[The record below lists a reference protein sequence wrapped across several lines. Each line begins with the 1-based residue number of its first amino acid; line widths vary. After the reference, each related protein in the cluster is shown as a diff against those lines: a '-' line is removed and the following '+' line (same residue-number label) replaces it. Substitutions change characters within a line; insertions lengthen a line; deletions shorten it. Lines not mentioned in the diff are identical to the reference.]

1 MYYPKSQITAN
12 LYTNGNEYIIL
23 SNGRDYTGYYFTT
36 SDNRIFSGRNPNDKP
51 NFELISSKSDNN
63 VVLDAEIGIEASY
76 SKTTNTRLLP
86 FEYLRNTKINTSN
99 PVPSLPIQ
107 ISTLPTEK
115 NYEIGEYQRYFL
127 KRINSINYVEID
139 QDQYQ
144 KYINKEPNTLY
155 RLYAPFKL
163 PWIISGNRSKAY
175 KINEDTI
182 KRVSFNLNLI
192 GFKSYFK
199 EDYTQYFR
207 YSEGENLTTDGTE
220 FLNETTGKP
229 YIGLYHVHP
238 DKGPMVGAQHVETKH
253 DYLIPISGSNTQYR
267 INEMETQMS
276 TQIRSGGSSGGY

>member
-1 MYYPKSQITAN
+1 MYYPKSQITPN

-23 SNGRDYTGYYFTT
+23 SNRSNYVGYYFTT
-36 SDNRIFSGRNPNDKP
+36 SDNKIFSGRNPNDKP
-51 NFELISSKSDNN
+51 NFELVLNEGNN
-63 VVLDAEIGIEASY
+63 SLDSAEFGIESSY
-76 SKTTNTRLLP
+76 TRDTNIKLYP
-86 FEYLRNTKINTSN
+86 FAYSANTKLDSSTE
-99 PVPSLPIQ
+99 PPPLPTQ

-127 KRINSINYVEID
+127 KRMNSINYTEID

-144 KYINKEPNTLY
+144 KYVNKEPNTLY
-155 RLYAPFKL
+155 RLYIPFKL
-163 PWIISGNRSKAY
+163 PWIISGNRSEAY

-276 TQIRSGGSSGGY
+276 TQTRRGGSSGGY